1 MPLSR
6 MLNSTFA
13 MPNIIDS
20 HDMGLRTVLQSRRPK
35 INAYSTPDEG
45 ERILRKDLAGVSSQR
60 CCIWQMLCKLISS
73 KVANGLSG
81 SEFALAR
88 VGDLFWLEG
97 HIVGGYRRGEGGF

>member
-35 INAYSTPDEG
+35 VNAYSTLTPIDEG
-45 ERILRKDLAGVSSQR
+45 ERILRKDLAGVSSLR
-60 CCIWQMLCKLISS
+60 CCIW
-73 KVANGLSG
+73 
-81 SEFALAR
+81 
-88 VGDLFWLEG
+88 
-97 HIVGGYRRGEGGF
+97 